1 MPSQQ
6 SPSSGWVAKSST
18 LVEKEVEIKTVDGA
32 CDAVLFHPPAGR
44 FAGVIL
50 WADSGGLRPT
60 MRAMAR
66 RLAEKGYAVLMP
78 NPFYRA
84 AKAPSFETDIDL
96 AFSNSFGSTYAQA
109 AVVVDAFAFINF
121 LDSQP
126 AVNRKLKFGT
136 HGYGAGGALAVRTAA
151 ALGKRIGACASFHGS
166 GLVTDRPDAPYL
178 LSGRIKA
185 SMLFAIAR
193 SDDDQDP
200 DAKEK
205 LQHSFAAARVPVTLE
220 VFPQAHG
227 WCIADQPAYDEA
239 GAERAWTALLTLYER
254 ALA

>member
-1 MPSQQ
+1 MPPQQ
-6 SPSSGWVAKSST
+6 SPSNGWIAKSST
-18 LVEKEVEIKTVDGA
+18 LVEKAVEIKTVDGV
-32 CDAVLFHPPAGR
+32 CDAVFFHPPAGR
-44 FAGVIL
+44 YAAVIL
-50 WADSGGLRPT
+50 WADSAGLRPL
-60 MRAMAR
+60 MRVMAR
-66 RLAEKGYAVLMP
+66 RLAEKGYAVLLP

-84 AKAPSFETDIDL
+84 AKTPSFETDINL
-96 AFSNSFGSTYAQA
+96 AFNNSFGSTYAQA
-109 AVVVDAFAFINF
+109 AVVVDAFALINF

-151 ALGKRIGACASFHGS
+151 ALGKRIGACASFHGRD
-166 GLVTDRPDAPYL
+166 LVTDRPDAPYL

-193 SDDDQDP
+193 SDDDKEP

-205 LQHSFAAARVPVTLE
+205 LQHSFAAAQVPVTLE

-227 WCIADQPAYDEA
+227 WCISDKPAYDEA
-239 GAERAWTALLTLYER
+239 DAERAWSALLALYER
-254 ALA
+254 TLV